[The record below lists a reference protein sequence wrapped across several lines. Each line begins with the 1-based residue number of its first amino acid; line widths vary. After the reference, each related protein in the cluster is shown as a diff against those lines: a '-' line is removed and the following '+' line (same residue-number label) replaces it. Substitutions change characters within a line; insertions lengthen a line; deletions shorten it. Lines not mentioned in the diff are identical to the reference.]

1 MNRSVGKYSIP
12 DQLRDVLLEFTIG
25 YLLEQPSDLIDFGV
39 DFFTKLREN
48 RSTTIIKVN
57 SAEGGSPE
65 ESVVSGDEEG
75 KFLKFNKHKHP
86 CFFFEEI
93 FKQA

>member
-12 DQLRDVLLEFTIG
+12 DQLRDVLLEFTIS

-39 DFFTKLREN
+39 DFFSKLREN
-48 RSTTIIKVN
+48 RCTTLIKVN
-57 SAEGGSPE
+57 SEGSPE

-75 KFLKFNKHKHP
+75 EQISLTIRPHFVPFNSFLLYP
-86 CFFFEEI
+86 V
-93 FKQA
+93 